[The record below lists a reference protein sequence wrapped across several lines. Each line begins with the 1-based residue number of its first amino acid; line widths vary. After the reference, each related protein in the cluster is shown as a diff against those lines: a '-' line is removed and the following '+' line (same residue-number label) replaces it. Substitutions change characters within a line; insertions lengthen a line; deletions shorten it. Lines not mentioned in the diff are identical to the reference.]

1 MLCYEKRVTRG
12 PPFFTLH
19 ISVRKHDTDTDN
31 INASKTGSCGGL
43 QRDHISYAL

>member
-1 MLCYEKRVTRG
+1 MLCYEKRVTSG

-19 ISVRKHDTDTDN
+19 ISVRKSDTDN

>member
-12 PPFFTLH
+12 PPFFFTLY
-19 ISVRKHDTDTDN
+19 ISVRKPDTDN